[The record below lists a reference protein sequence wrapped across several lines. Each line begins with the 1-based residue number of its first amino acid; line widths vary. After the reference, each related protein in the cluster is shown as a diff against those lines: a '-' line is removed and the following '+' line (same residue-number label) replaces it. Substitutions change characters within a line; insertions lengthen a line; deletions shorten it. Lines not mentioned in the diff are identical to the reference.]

1 MTQVVV
7 NLTDT
12 FEQWRVK
19 TNQVCENQGDIATL
33 TTTDKDS
40 LVDAINEIDSNNQEA
55 EVNMLKGGP
64 DMLTMMN
71 TKR

>member
-40 LVDAINEIDSNNQEA
+40 LVDAINEIDSNNQA
-55 EVNMLKGGP
+55 TGDVV
-64 DMLTMMN
+64 DDT
-71 TKR
+71 